1 MHTDPTHKYP
11 AFLLVGAIVTYTIA
25 SVMQQTYMPADPAS
39 RQQAYMC
46 AVSVPLVRM
55 SDGKNV

>member
-1 MHTDPTHKYP
+1 MHTDPTYEYP

-25 SVMQQTYMPADPAS
+25 CVMQQAHMPEDPAS

-46 AVSVPLVRM
+46 AVSVPHNVRACW
-55 SDGKNV
+55 